1 MANIIYNVGKDRIG
15 EVDKTLTSNKAE
27 PNRRE
32 KISMLRSDL
41 NTLKRSYEK
50 ATKCEKP
57 ALSEL
62 QNILRNQL
70 DQVREKS
77 RMRRKKRA
85 RRKAQFVTNP
95 HHAMCKLFFFGMEEF
110 YSYKEKNSTKKTKQG
125 NKIHQHNN
133 KNKKITKYIY
143 IYIYIYICIY
153 IYIIWSYYTDVDSVN
168 FIF

>member
-95 HHAMCKLFFFGMEEF
+95 HHAMCKLFFLVW
-110 YSYKEKNSTKKTKQG
+110 KNFIHIKKKTLQKRQSRE
-125 NKIHQHNN
+125 
-133 KNKKITKYIY
+133 TKYTNTTTKIKK
-143 IYIYIYICIY
+143 
-153 IYIIWSYYTDVDSVN
+153 
-168 FIF
+168 